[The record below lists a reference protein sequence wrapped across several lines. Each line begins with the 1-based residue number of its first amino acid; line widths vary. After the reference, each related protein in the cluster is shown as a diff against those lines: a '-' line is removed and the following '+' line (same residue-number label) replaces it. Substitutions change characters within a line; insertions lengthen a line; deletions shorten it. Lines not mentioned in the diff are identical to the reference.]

1 MKVDI
6 HADDYGYSINTSKD
20 IIECVK
26 KGNLNSFSILCNMSC
41 FDECMDLLYQE
52 IPSFKYMPLL
62 SIHINLPEGIMD
74 SNYLPLSWVNL
85 FLGSIFRK
93 SILKKEIK
101 KVIKDQIDKTQVVI
115 DKCINIAKENGIEVK
130 QKGIRLDSHVHTHLI
145 PVVWESL
152 VEVIDENNYD
162 VEFIRNPKEPIIP
175 FMKRNIFSYG
185 LANIIKN
192 RILMFYSK
200 KVDKYCDSH
209 NLNKM
214 YMWGLLMSGHMDYD
228 RIKDV
233 YPNVIDYCKNKN
245 RDLEILFH
253 PGLAL
258 KDEYSDEK
266 NLDYYNDFN
275 SSKFRTIEKN
285 SVLRIEEIV

>member
-26 KGNLNSFSILCNMSC
+26 KEKLNSFSILCNMSC
-41 FDECMDLLYQE
+41 FDECMELLYKE
-52 IPSFKYMPLL
+52 IPSFTYMPLL
-62 SIHINLPEGIMD
+62 SIHLNLPEGNM
-74 SNYLPLSWVNL
+74 SSEYLPLSWVGL
-85 FLGSIFRK
+85 FLGNISRK
-93 SILKKEIK
+93 NTLKSEIK
-101 KVIKDQIDKTQVVI
+101 KELKNQIDKTQAVI
-115 DKCINIAKENGIEVK
+115 NKCLNIAKENGIEVR

-152 VEVIDENNYD
+152 VEVIDENNYS

-200 KVDKYCDSH
+200 KVDKYCD
-209 NLNKM
+209 LRGIKKM

-233 YPNVIDYCKNKN
+233 YPKMIEYCKEKD
-245 RDLEILFH
+245 RDLELLFH

-285 SVLRIEEIV
+285 SVLRIEEIL